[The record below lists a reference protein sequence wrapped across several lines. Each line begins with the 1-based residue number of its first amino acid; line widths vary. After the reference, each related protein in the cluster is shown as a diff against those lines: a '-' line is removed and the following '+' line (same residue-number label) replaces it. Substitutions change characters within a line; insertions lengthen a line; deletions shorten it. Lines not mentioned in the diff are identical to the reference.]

1 MRRLPAHQLNYTIR
15 RERDWP
21 ALRRLALLLLCG
33 LTLAGGFVYAA
44 GQHFA
49 AVRYGYK
56 TETLRREQ
64 AQLLEEE
71 QRLLLERER
80 LVSPERL
87 ESEARGLG
95 LQPVQAAQLGTVNN
109 SVSATATRAAP
120 AFVAPSASLGH

>member
-33 LTLAGGFVYAA
+33 LMLAGGFVFAA

-49 AVRYGYK
+49 AVGHGYK
-56 TETLRREQ
+56 TEALRREQ

-71 QRLLLERER
+71 QRLLLERGR
-80 LVSPERL
+80 LESPARL

-95 LQPVQAAQLGTVNN
+95 LQPVQAAQLGTV
-109 SVSATATRAAP
+109 SSSLSQTATRSAP
-120 AFVAPSASLGH
+120 AFVAPTASLGR